1 MFMAFRIGKSV
12 MLNFGNHL
20 QPVFIFLG
28 LTFLLLIGP
37 FLRWY
42 VLGMTQVNFKL
53 LKKHYVEL
61 TPFISVFLASL
72 FVTEEWYQNSKWVIV
87 VFSSILIFIYLHLL
101 FYIILSWRIF
111 KSSNKK
117 EHKEELTKSQKVI
130 FNWLRFLIL
139 GFLVIWLSYVF
150 NILDEAI
157 PYISGPILYSFIVYY
172 LSYKAFELKVSDL
185 DGNTFKVNDN
195 KLFFDEITK
204 AIITNKLYL
213 ESDLTL
219 SKLAK
224 LFGKSNQKI
233 SEIINQYSGKNFN
246 DFINH
251 FRVEEAKIKLL
262 AKENKQ
268 YTIATIAFDVGFNS
282 LSSFN
287 YAFKKFVGVTPSAF
301 RNE

>member
-1 MFMAFRIGKSV
+1 M
-12 MLNFGNHL
+12 
-20 QPVFIFLG
+20 
-28 LTFLLLIGP
+28 
-37 FLRWY
+37 
-42 VLGMTQVNFKL
+42 
-53 LKKHYVEL
+53 
-61 TPFISVFLASL
+61 
-72 FVTEEWYQNSKWVIV
+72 
-87 VFSSILIFIYLHLL
+87 
-101 FYIILSWRIF
+101 
-111 KSSNKK
+111 
-117 EHKEELTKSQKVI
+117 
-130 FNWLRFLIL
+130 
-139 GFLVIWLSYVF
+139 
-150 NILDEAI
+150 
-157 PYISGPILYSFIVYY
+157 
-172 LSYKAFELKVSDL
+172 
-185 DGNTFKVNDN
+185 
-195 KLFFDEITK
+195 FFDEITK

-251 FRVEEAKIKLL
+251 FRVKEAKIKLL